1 MREAGMIDGR
11 KAPGELAGVP
21 KMLALGE
28 MESARVL
35 VQRLKGIIDHP
46 MLRACEIMLECAS
59 GRTDRAEVLLGQ
71 SGDLLRSA
79 PMRDVNHFF
88 LQLFTFHLDRGE
100 IGCAR
105 RILDAGAGYGL
116 GWRDFGMPYIL
127 YCDRASLAEEGLLA
141 LTTYFPDIRSG
152 LPDVLSALRQ
162 RYPFLTG
169 LPGLKEAVPG

>member
-1 MREAGMIDGR
+1 LIDDR
-11 KAPGELAGVP
+11 KVLGELAEVP
-21 KMLALGE
+21 RMLARGE
-28 MESARVL
+28 TASARVL
-35 VQRLKGIIDHP
+35 VQGLKDILEHP
-46 MLRACEIMLECAS
+46 LLMACEIMLECAS

-71 SGDLLRSA
+71 SRDLLGSV

-100 IGCAR
+100 VGCAR

-141 LTTYFPDIRSG
+141 LTTYFPGIRSG
-152 LPDVLSALRQ
+152 SPDVLSALRQ

-169 LPGLKEAVPG
+169 LPGLERRAGQD